1 MNSCTKRAYA
11 KINLGLDVLGRF
23 PNGYHEVKMV
33 MQTVDIWD
41 ELTFEKIP
49 REQLPPEQA
58 AMGVW
63 LTTDAGEL
71 PVDQDNL
78 ICRAVKLMRETY
90 GFDGGIRINLKKNIP
105 IAAGMA
111 GGSTDAAATLKGV
124 NELFQLGA
132 SEERLMELGV
142 RIGAD
147 VPYCVMG
154 GTALAEGIGEKLT
167 RLSAAPQCVLLV
179 VKPDLNVSTKDVYTA
194 LDALPDYA
202 HPDIDGMVEAIQN
215 GNLNGVISRLGNV
228 LEPVTVEQCP
238 AVAGIRK
245 LMDTHGAKGS
255 LMSGSGPTVFGIF
268 DDIET
273 AERAKEMICGD
284 KACMVKQSFVTRF
297 AE

>member
-78 ICRAVKLMRETY
+78 ICRAVKLMWETY

-238 AVAGIRK
+238 AVAEIRK